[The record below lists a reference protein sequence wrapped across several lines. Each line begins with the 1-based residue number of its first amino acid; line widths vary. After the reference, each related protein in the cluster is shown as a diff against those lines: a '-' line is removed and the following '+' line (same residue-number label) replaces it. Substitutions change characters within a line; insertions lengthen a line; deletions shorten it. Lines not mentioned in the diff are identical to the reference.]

1 MMKESFINKVVAKH
15 RQDGWD
21 GNISEEGWNGSPKQE
36 GWDGNDISNEGWG
49 Y

>member
-1 MMKESFINKVVAKH
+1 MMKH
-15 RQDGWD
+15 YQDGWD
-21 GNISEEGWNGSPKQE
+21 GNFSQEGWNGSPIQE

>member
-1 MMKESFINKVVAKH
+1 MMKQH
-15 RQDGWD
+15 QDGWD
-21 GNISEEGWNGSPKQE
+21 GNFSQEGWNGSPKQE

>member
-1 MMKESFINKVVAKH
+1 MKGSFINKVIANR

-36 GWDGNDISNEGWG
+36 GWGGNDISNEGWG

>member
-1 MMKESFINKVVAKH
+1 MIKQY
-15 RQDGWD
+15 QDGWD
-21 GNISEEGWNGSPKQE
+21 GNISEEGWNGSPAEE

>member
-1 MMKESFINKVVAKH
+1 MMKQH
-15 RQDGWD
+15 QDGWD
-21 GNISEEGWNGSPKQE
+21 GNFSQEGWNGSPIQE

>member
-1 MMKESFINKVVAKH
+1 MVKQY
-15 RQDGWD
+15 QDGWD
-21 GNISEEGWNGSPKQE
+21 GNISEEGWNGNPKQE

>member
-1 MMKESFINKVVAKH
+1 MMKQY
-15 RQDGWD
+15 QDGWD
-21 GNISEEGWNGSPKQE
+21 GNLSQEGWNGSPVQE